1 MFRTVAP
8 LLRPVQQHCRTS
20 YAGAVDRHVQLNIRI
35 AKMDTLVDV
44 AQCVDLGSVDRNLGS
59 MNVVNMV
66 TCMHRAARHSSQDT
80 KKATALIYRLANRL
94 TAFMTRSGSEGIAEL
109 RPMSLSNAVWAIA
122 SVGGSTDWKIEVVA
136 AMRTLITPHLL
147 TTMKPQLLANIAWGI
162 AKIHQQRKLQRH
174 ERCDPSSVAVIESI
188 AQEVTRRGRGLRSW
202 PELQP
207 QNVSNIVWSFGVLLD
222 ADVVVVEAGL
232 RELLVLQQA
241 LQPRAR
247 DIRAQ
252 HVNNTTW
259 AIARLYSREADS
271 LLPREVQEAS
281 DRLFD
286 SATRRPS
293 DFRPPDW
300 ANLSWSYAK
309 LKDSHK
315 QQIADCG
322 IVDMAPEVFER
333 RTGINAAGPRSVD
346 LANILWAMAKLRLYS
361 LKDFAERCVDRYLT
375 EDRLW
380 AECSAHHMSSL
391 AICAEQMSLRNLEGV
406 FDKIGGAIVEA
417 SHGFHRVDGP
427 TIASLLPVFV
437 TAGQH
442 LRHERA
448 LLKLRS
454 LCDSA
459 SLEPGELVIV
469 NHALSQLPSR
479 PELFRPIAWEDY
491 SLTVMTDMFKA
502 DQSLCE
508 EALNDP
514 SSKIGTVAVAAAR
527 SGDREADR
535 SDRARNEV
543 RLGAG
548 FWQRVVDLAM
558 DGLFSRTP
566 LERAQLLHALGKMCY
581 HPGTRKLAQL
591 VDAATTAVEAMDPA
605 SVAFCIHGMAA
616 LDVTPLPEE
625 VLDAA
630 WRKLPGMNRMESI
643 KTAYSLILGRESL
656 RDSRVLD
663 TLAHALAIRSECP
676 VDMQFQEAIAA
687 HCGVTFEP
695 ACNSPVIRKESSA
708 PKPSAGQ
715 NEVGQALT
723 MMRVPHR
730 VEVDV
735 GVGGYSID
743 MLISPTVSK
752 QSFPYYDQFV
762 FCDGTLQWAQ
772 KTFFHDLPGNG
783 VLSARLLRVI
793 ATRGVRT
800 EGQEHA
806 EKGHTIP
813 RE

>member
-35 AKMDTLVDV
+35 AKMDTLEDV
-44 AQCVDLGSVDRNLGS
+44 AQCVERNLGS

-94 TAFMTRSGSEGIAEL
+94 TAFMTKSGPEGIAEL

-174 ERCDPSSVAVIESI
+174 ERWYPCECAPGFPHGRLRCDPSSVAVIESI

-271 LLPREVQEAS
+271 LLPREVQEAA

-293 DFRPPDW
+293 DFRPADW

-322 IVDMAPEVFER
+322 IVEMAPEVFER
-333 RTGINAAGPRSVD
+333 RTGIDAAAGPRSVD
-346 LANILWAMAKLRLYS
+346 LANVLWAMAKLRLYS

-391 AICAEQMSLRNLEGV
+391 AICAEQMSLRNLEGI

-479 PELFRPIAWEDY
+479 PDLFRPIAWEDY

-566 LERAQLLHALGKMCY
+566 LERAQLFHALGKIY

-625 VLDAA
+625 VADAA
-630 WRKLPGMNRMESI
+630 WRKLPEMNRMESI

-695 ACNSPVIRKESSA
+695 ACHSPVIRKESSA

-715 NEVGQALT
+715 GEVGQALT

-743 MLISPTVSK
+743 MLITSAVSK

-762 FCDGTLQWAQ
+762 FCDGTLQ
-772 KTFFHDLPGNG
+772 
-783 VLSARLLRVI
+783 
-793 ATRGVRT
+793 
-800 EGQEHA
+800 
-806 EKGHTIP
+806 
-813 RE
+813 

>member
-1 MFRTVAP
+1 
-8 LLRPVQQHCRTS
+8 
-20 YAGAVDRHVQLNIRI
+20 
-35 AKMDTLVDV
+35 
-44 AQCVDLGSVDRNLGS
+44 
-59 MNVVNMV
+59 
-66 TCMHRAARHSSQDT
+66 
-80 KKATALIYRLANRL
+80 
-94 TAFMTRSGSEGIAEL
+94 
-109 RPMSLSNAVWAIA
+109 
-122 SVGGSTDWKIEVVA
+122 
-136 AMRTLITPHLL
+136 
-147 TTMKPQLLANIAWGI
+147 
-162 AKIHQQRKLQRH
+162 
-174 ERCDPSSVAVIESI
+174 
-188 AQEVTRRGRGLRSW
+188 
-202 PELQP
+202 
-207 QNVSNIVWSFGVLLD
+207 
-222 ADVVVVEAGL
+222 
-232 RELLVLQQA
+232 
-241 LQPRAR
+241 
-247 DIRAQ
+247 
-252 HVNNTTW
+252 
-259 AIARLYSREADS
+259 
-271 LLPREVQEAS
+271 
-281 DRLFD
+281 
-286 SATRRPS
+286 
-293 DFRPPDW
+293 
-300 ANLSWSYAK
+300 
-309 LKDSHK
+309 
-315 QQIADCG
+315 
-322 IVDMAPEVFER
+322 
-333 RTGINAAGPRSVD
+333 
-346 LANILWAMAKLRLYS
+346 
-361 LKDFAERCVDRYLT
+361 
-375 EDRLW
+375 
-380 AECSAHHMSSL
+380 
-391 AICAEQMSLRNLEGV
+391 
-406 FDKIGGAIVEA
+406 
-417 SHGFHRVDGP
+417 
-427 TIASLLPVFV
+427 
-437 TAGQH
+437 
-442 LRHERA
+442 
-448 LLKLRS
+448 
-454 LCDSA
+454 
-459 SLEPGELVIV
+459 LEPGELVIV

-566 LERAQLLHALGKMCY
+566 LERAQLLHALGKIY

-800 EGQEHA
+800 
-806 EKGHTIP
+806 
-813 RE
+813 